1 MAPSKEVRAG
11 ATRGLSATQRREK
24 FLAAQAKAKP
34 DWRTVEIE
42 AESTFYPYGNLT
54 LDSVLG
60 LKGTVHGGR
69 VVHIHGN
76 EHAGK
81 STLSVDILGKYQQL
95 TAEPVCY
102 LDFEGTLIAE
112 YFNKLIYDPKM
123 AALKIPTGI
132 QDGSNIM
139 LHMMSQGVRYFVC
152 DSIPRMNMA
161 FTAKEIL
168 EGKAYKPTM
177 GKHAKA
183 ISDFYT
189 AMLPHFIENDCTVIM
204 INQQRDRM
212 DDEGAMAVK
221 YPSFT
226 NLPYVLPGG
235 RANRYYSS
243 VMLELKTKKAYR
255 AGGFKDDPFIIEP
268 GKNEGNFVATEV
280 RARSIKNKVTGGG
293 YREGK
298 IWHRPGQGLDE
309 NITIRQLAREFG
321 FIGYKGTWFAG
332 ETPDTAFKTYNN
344 KEEAIQDLV
353 IDQNPEVLDQLRT
366 LLATAIEQNGDQ
378 FKTTLSQDE
387 ATYLKGE
394 DSGQNDED
402 DVDVATANFVIGDDE
417 LEGIG
422 DE

>member
-11 ATRGLSATQRREK
+11 ATRGMSATQRREK
-24 FLAAQAKAKP
+24 FLTAQAKAKP
-34 DWRTVEIE
+34 DWRTVDIE
-42 AESTFYPYGNLT
+42 AESQFYPYGNLT
-54 LDSVLG
+54 LDSTLG

-69 VVHIHGN
+69 IVHIHGT

-81 STLSVDILGKYQQL
+81 TTLSCDILGKYQEQ
-95 TAEPVCY
+95 TSEPVCY
-102 LDFEGTLIAE
+102 LDFEGTMIAE

-123 AALKIPTGI
+123 ATLRIPTGI

-139 LHMMSQGVRYFVC
+139 LDLMEQGVRYFVC
-152 DSIPRMNMA
+152 DSIPRMNTT
-161 FTAKEIL
+161 FTAKEIR

-183 ISDFYT
+183 IADFYT
-189 AMLPHFIENDCTVIM
+189 AMIPHFIQNDCTIIM
-204 INQQRDRM
+204 INQQRDRL
-212 DDEGAMAVK
+212 DDDGANAVK

-235 RANRYYSS
+235 RANRFYSS
-243 VMLELKTKKAYR
+243 VMIELKTKKAYR

-293 YREGK
+293 YREGLL
-298 IWHRPGQGLDE
+298 WHRPGQGLDE
-309 NITIRQLAREFG
+309 NITIRQLARKFG
-321 FIGYKGTWFAG
+321 FIGYKGSWFAG
-332 ETPDTAFKTYNN
+332 ETPDTAFKVYDN
-344 KEEAIQDLV
+344 KEAAIQDLV
-353 IDQNPEVLDQLRT
+353 IDQNPEVLEQLRS
-366 LLATAIEQNGDQ
+366 LLVTAITENADE
-378 FKTTLSQDE
+378 FKTTLSAAE
-387 ATYLKGE
+387 AVYLKGE
-394 DSGQNDED
+394 DPDQNEEE
-402 DVDVATANFVIGDDE
+402 DVDSSTFSVEDDE